1 MALELKTLVNLLLFV
16 LLFMAS
22 ADLAFVR
29 LHEGGKEKGNEK
41 SIYPHIGLLLNAF
54 FAGIMLTI
62 VLVSEIYFVFGIL
75 ITLVTGAVLIL
86 FGIILGTLVTG
97 AVQKYTLSSGNILG
111 IL

>member
-1 MALELKTLVNLLLFV
+1 
-16 LLFMAS
+16 
-22 ADLAFVR
+22 
-29 LHEGGKEKGNEK
+29 
-41 SIYPHIGLLLNAF
+41 
-54 FAGIMLTI
+54 MLTI